1 MCVCV
6 CVCVCVYVRACVCNC
21 VHTSVHA
28 HTCAH
33 ARTHARTHARACA
46 HTHTH
51 TLTHTHTQV
60 WTQAHHLGRVLS
72 LGGDEA
78 LFWVAF
84 QGFLVVASIHD
95 PALILLNS
103 LRCHSPPASF
113 DFSNLDVFPP
123 QEPGQW
129 CCGEVWRGTG
139 RLGSVHAMDDPHIFN
154 LMHGVDGGHGMWGM
168 PPEPPRVAVFQTH
181 HHAAAS
187 VCVRV

>member
-6 CVCVCVYVRACVCNC
+6 CTCVRAYAIAYTQACT
-21 VHTSVHA
+21 HTRA
-28 HTCAH
+28 HTH
-33 ARTHARTHARACA
+33 ALTHARTHARA
-46 HTHTH
+46 HTHTR
-51 TLTHTHTQV
+51 THTQV